1 MLDVI
6 FGLVCVSFAMAAAMN
21 GIALHGG
28 TRVYG
33 GTFFVFS
40 NYLLPAVRMA
50 ALQKLASNC
59 ML

>member
-1 MLDVI
+1 
-6 FGLVCVSFAMAAAMN
+6 MAAAMN

-50 ALQKLASNC
+50 QLSKLASNLC
-59 ML
+59 YDSRTQ